1 MDNIIIAVLGTL
13 TLSFAIAYL
22 SVLHRLSKLTQDFA
36 KLFISHE
43 SLQNFVKKTKFESKS
58 DEDIHKENFIKF
70 LSDSR
75 DWAFGYIEDVQKG
88 LEKFIS
94 YAEELKGILDEAGIT
109 GTIDNRDEKIGRKI
123 RDSEV
128 RKVPFML
135 IVGEKEQEEGK
146 VAVRKHGQGDLG
158 VFSSEEFIQ
167 YFKGIISES
176 LAKE

>member
-22 SVLHRLSKLTQDFA
+22 SVLHRLSRLTQDFA

-43 SLQNFVKKTKFESKS
+43 SLQDFVKKNNFNSKS
-58 DEDIHKENFIKF
+58 DEDIHKESFIKF

-94 YAEELKGILDEAGIT
+94 YAEPEINHFNENVDISKGTEYYSFMKKFSKEYKELKKLMPTDTIT
-109 GTIDNRDEKIGRKI
+109 KD
-123 RDSEV
+123 
-128 RKVPFML
+128 
-135 IVGEKEQEEGK
+135 
-146 VAVRKHGQGDLG
+146 A
-158 VFSSEEFIQ
+158 
-167 YFKGIISES
+167 
-176 LAKE
+176 

>member
-22 SVLHRLSKLTQDFA
+22 SVLHRLSRLTQDFT

-43 SLQNFVKKTKFESKS
+43 SLQDFVKKNNFNSKS
-58 DEDIHKENFIKF
+58 DEDVHKESFIKF

-94 YAEELKGILDEAGIT
+94 YAEPEINHFNENVDISKGTEYYSFMKKFSKEYKELKKLMPTDTIT
-109 GTIDNRDEKIGRKI
+109 KD
-123 RDSEV
+123 
-128 RKVPFML
+128 
-135 IVGEKEQEEGK
+135 
-146 VAVRKHGQGDLG
+146 A
-158 VFSSEEFIQ
+158 
-167 YFKGIISES
+167 
-176 LAKE
+176 

>member
-22 SVLHRLSKLTQDFA
+22 SVLHRLSRLTQDFA

-43 SLQNFVKKTKFESKS
+43 SLQDFVKKNNFNSKS
-58 DEDIHKENFIKF
+58 DEDVHKESFIKF

-94 YAEELKGILDEAGIT
+94 CAEPEINHFNENVDISKGTEYYSFMKKFSKEYKELKKLMPTDTIT
-109 GTIDNRDEKIGRKI
+109 KD
-123 RDSEV
+123 
-128 RKVPFML
+128 
-135 IVGEKEQEEGK
+135 
-146 VAVRKHGQGDLG
+146 A
-158 VFSSEEFIQ
+158 
-167 YFKGIISES
+167 
-176 LAKE
+176 

>member
-1 MDNIIIAVLGTL
+1 VDNIIIAVLGTL

-94 YAEELKGILDEAGIT
+94 YADPEINYFDENSDTSKGTDYHKFMKNFSKEYEELKKLMPTD
-109 GTIDNRDEKIGRKI
+109 TIKKD
-123 RDSEV
+123 
-128 RKVPFML
+128 
-135 IVGEKEQEEGK
+135 
-146 VAVRKHGQGDLG
+146 A
-158 VFSSEEFIQ
+158 
-167 YFKGIISES
+167 
-176 LAKE
+176 

>member
-22 SVLHRLSKLTQDFA
+22 SVLHRLSSLTQDFA

-43 SLQNFVKKTKFESKS
+43 SLQDFVKKNNFNSKS
-58 DEDIHKENFIKF
+58 DEDVHKESFIKF

-94 YAEELKGILDEAGIT
+94 YAEPEINHFNENVDISKGTEYYSFMKKFSKEYKELKKLMPTDTIT
-109 GTIDNRDEKIGRKI
+109 KD
-123 RDSEV
+123 
-128 RKVPFML
+128 
-135 IVGEKEQEEGK
+135 
-146 VAVRKHGQGDLG
+146 A
-158 VFSSEEFIQ
+158 
-167 YFKGIISES
+167 
-176 LAKE
+176 

>member
-22 SVLHRLSKLTQDFA
+22 SVLHRLSRLTQDFA

-43 SLQNFVKKTKFESKS
+43 SLQDFVKKNNFNSKS
-58 DEDIHKENFIKF
+58 DEDIHKESFIKF

-94 YAEELKGILDEAGIT
+94 YAEPEVNHFNENVDISKGTEYYSFMKKFSKEYKELKKLMPTDTIT
-109 GTIDNRDEKIGRKI
+109 KD
-123 RDSEV
+123 
-128 RKVPFML
+128 
-135 IVGEKEQEEGK
+135 
-146 VAVRKHGQGDLG
+146 A
-158 VFSSEEFIQ
+158 
-167 YFKGIISES
+167 
-176 LAKE
+176 

>member
-22 SVLHRLSKLTQDFA
+22 SVLHRLSRLTQDFA

-43 SLQNFVKKTKFESKS
+43 SLQDFVKKNNFNSKS
-58 DEDIHKENFIKF
+58 DEDVHKESFIKF

-94 YAEELKGILDEAGIT
+94 YAEPEVNHFNENVDISKGTEYYSFMKKFSKEYKELKKLMPTDTIT
-109 GTIDNRDEKIGRKI
+109 KD
-123 RDSEV
+123 
-128 RKVPFML
+128 
-135 IVGEKEQEEGK
+135 
-146 VAVRKHGQGDLG
+146 A
-158 VFSSEEFIQ
+158 
-167 YFKGIISES
+167 
-176 LAKE
+176 

>member
-75 DWAFGYIEDVQKG
+75 DWAFGYIEDVQKA
-88 LEKFIS
+88 LEQFIS
-94 YAEELKGILDEAGIT
+94 YAEPEINYFNENNDTSKGTDYHNFMKKFSKEYKELKKLMPVDTIT
-109 GTIDNRDEKIGRKI
+109 KD
-123 RDSEV
+123 
-128 RKVPFML
+128 
-135 IVGEKEQEEGK
+135 
-146 VAVRKHGQGDLG
+146 A
-158 VFSSEEFIQ
+158 
-167 YFKGIISES
+167 
-176 LAKE
+176 

>member
-22 SVLHRLSKLTQDFA
+22 SVLHRLSRLTQDFA

-43 SLQNFVKKTKFESKS
+43 SLQDFVKKNNFNSKS
-58 DEDIHKENFIKF
+58 DEDVHKESFIKF

-94 YAEELKGILDEAGIT
+94 YEEPEVNHFNENVDISKGTEYYSFMKKFSKEYKELKKLMPTDTIT
-109 GTIDNRDEKIGRKI
+109 KD
-123 RDSEV
+123 
-128 RKVPFML
+128 
-135 IVGEKEQEEGK
+135 
-146 VAVRKHGQGDLG
+146 A
-158 VFSSEEFIQ
+158 
-167 YFKGIISES
+167 
-176 LAKE
+176 

>member
-43 SLQNFVKKTKFESKS
+43 SLQNFVKKTKFKSKS

-75 DWAFGYIEDVQKG
+75 DWAFGYIEDVQKR

-94 YAEELKGILDEAGIT
+94 YADPEVNYFDENSDTSKGTDYHKFMKNFSKEYEELKKLMPTD
-109 GTIDNRDEKIGRKI
+109 TIKKD
-123 RDSEV
+123 
-128 RKVPFML
+128 
-135 IVGEKEQEEGK
+135 
-146 VAVRKHGQGDLG
+146 A
-158 VFSSEEFIQ
+158 
-167 YFKGIISES
+167 
-176 LAKE
+176 

>member
-22 SVLHRLSKLTQDFA
+22 SVLHRLSRLTQDFA

-43 SLQNFVKKTKFESKS
+43 SLQDFVKKNNFNSKS
-58 DEDIHKENFIKF
+58 DEDVHKESFIKF

-94 YAEELKGILDEAGIT
+94 YAEPEINHFNETVDISKGTEYYSFMKKFSKEYKELKKLMPTDTIT
-109 GTIDNRDEKIGRKI
+109 KD
-123 RDSEV
+123 
-128 RKVPFML
+128 
-135 IVGEKEQEEGK
+135 
-146 VAVRKHGQGDLG
+146 A
-158 VFSSEEFIQ
+158 
-167 YFKGIISES
+167 
-176 LAKE
+176 

>member
-22 SVLHRLSKLTQDFA
+22 SVLHRLSRLTQDFA

-43 SLQNFVKKTKFESKS
+43 SLQDFVKKNNFNSKS
-58 DEDIHKENFIKF
+58 DEDVHKESFIKF

-94 YAEELKGILDEAGIT
+94 YAEPEINHFNENVDISKGTEYYSFMKKFSKEYKELKKLMPTDTIT
-109 GTIDNRDEKIGRKI
+109 KD
-123 RDSEV
+123 
-128 RKVPFML
+128 
-135 IVGEKEQEEGK
+135 
-146 VAVRKHGQGDLG
+146 A
-158 VFSSEEFIQ
+158 
-167 YFKGIISES
+167 
-176 LAKE
+176 

>member
-94 YAEELKGILDEAGIT
+94 YVEPEINYFNENNDTSKGTDYHNFMKKFSKEYKELKKLMPIDTIT
-109 GTIDNRDEKIGRKI
+109 KD
-123 RDSEV
+123 
-128 RKVPFML
+128 
-135 IVGEKEQEEGK
+135 
-146 VAVRKHGQGDLG
+146 A
-158 VFSSEEFIQ
+158 
-167 YFKGIISES
+167 
-176 LAKE
+176 

>member
-22 SVLHRLSKLTQDFA
+22 SVLHKLSRLTQDFA

-43 SLQNFVKKTKFESKS
+43 SLQDFVKKNNFNSKS
-58 DEDIHKENFIKF
+58 DEDVHKESFIKF

-94 YAEELKGILDEAGIT
+94 YAEPEINHFNENVDISKGTEYYSFMKKFSKEYKELKKLMPTDTIT
-109 GTIDNRDEKIGRKI
+109 KD
-123 RDSEV
+123 
-128 RKVPFML
+128 
-135 IVGEKEQEEGK
+135 
-146 VAVRKHGQGDLG
+146 A
-158 VFSSEEFIQ
+158 
-167 YFKGIISES
+167 
-176 LAKE
+176 